1 MKHSPNL
8 NRIRSNTSINLI
20 IALGLL
26 VLVGFACGGSGK
38 PAPAGYVGFW
48 TGGDGATMTI
58 RADGTGDYKSG
69 GAVNTSVSGGTV
81 AINDAEKTLSI
92 KFVGIGPTFK
102 IDKPPS
108 GDQMTLSGVVYK
120 KGGVAAALEMPAEPE
135 LQDLVKATMMDFND
149 AVQSGDF
156 TDFHKKAAKKWREQN
171 TAEEIKDAFKTF
183 VDNKENF
190 NLKPISGMKATFEPA
205 PTFEPLGDEK
215 ALALTG
221 SYPTTPK
228 KLRFELKYL
237 KDDGS
242 WRVASIRIRTTDQ

>member
-1 MKHSPNL
+1 MKHSSRVNL
-8 NRIRSNTSINLI
+8 NRRNASINLI
-20 IALGLL
+20 IALGVL
-26 VLVGFACGGSGK
+26 VLAGLACGGSGK
-38 PAPAGYVGFW
+38 PAPAEYVGFW

-81 AINDAEKTLSI
+81 DINDAEKTLSI

-120 KGGVAAALEMPAEPE
+120 KGGVSAALEMPTEPE
-135 LQDLVKATMMDFND
+135 LQDLVRATMMDFND

-156 TDFHKKAAKKWREQN
+156 TDFHKKVAKKWREQN
-171 TAEEIKDAFKTF
+171 TAEEIKEVFKAF
-183 VDNKENF
+183 VDNKEQF
-190 NLKPISGMKATFEPA
+190 NLKPVSGMKATFEPA
-205 PTFEPLGDEK
+205 PTFEPLGGEK
-215 ALALTG
+215 ALSLSG
-221 SYPTTPK
+221 WYETTPK

-242 WRVASIRIRTTDQ
+242 WRLGSIRIRTTDQ